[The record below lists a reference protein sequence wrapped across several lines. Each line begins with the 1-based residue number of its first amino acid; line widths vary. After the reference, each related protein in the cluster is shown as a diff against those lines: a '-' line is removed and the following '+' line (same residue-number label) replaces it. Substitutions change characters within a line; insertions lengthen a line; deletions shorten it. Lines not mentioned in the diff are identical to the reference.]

1 MTVAIIKG
9 LLLGLLLSISVGPV
23 IFSIIK
29 QSINNGHKGGFAFV
43 AGVSASDISLVL
55 FSQLFTELFR
65 TLIDYKK
72 EIGVGGS
79 ILLIIIGVYVL
90 FFKKVIVNE
99 EGEQVIQLRKRD
111 MIRVFLSGYFM
122 NILNPS
128 VIAFWLIIATS
139 VVGLSFSHRVVL
151 FATCLLVVLL
161 TDLAKVFLAGALR
174 KKLTPKNIHYIN
186 ILSGLIL
193 IGFGVALIWGTLAFG
208 DRLSSS

>member
-1 MTVAIIKG
+1 MTAAIIKG
-9 LLLGLLLSISVGPV
+9 LLLGLMLSISVGPV

-55 FSQLFTELFR
+55 FSQVFTELFR
-65 TLIDYKK
+65 MLIDFKK

-90 FFKKVIVNE
+90 FFKKVAVND
-99 EGEQVIQLRKRD
+99 EGVQVIQLRKRD
-111 MIRVFLSGYFM
+111 MVKVFLSGYFM

-128 VIAFWLIIATS
+128 VIAFWIIIATS
-139 VVGLSFSHRVVL
+139 VVDVSFAHRVIL
-151 FATCLLVVLL
+151 FGTCLVVVLVA
-161 TDLAKVFLAGALR
+161 DLAKVFLAGALR

-186 ILSGLIL
+186 MVSGLIL
-193 IGFGVALIWGTLAFG
+193 IGFGVALIWGTLVYG
-208 DRLSSS
+208 DRLS